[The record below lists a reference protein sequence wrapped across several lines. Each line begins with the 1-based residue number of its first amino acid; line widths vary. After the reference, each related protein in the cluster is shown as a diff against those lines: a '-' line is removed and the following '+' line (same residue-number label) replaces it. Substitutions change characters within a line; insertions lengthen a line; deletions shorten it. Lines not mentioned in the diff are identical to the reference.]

1 MKTTIK
7 KWGINAEGIGYFHHK
22 PVFIKGA
29 IPEEIVSFTLE
40 KENPRYSIGHLQS
53 VLKES
58 PRRRKQPCSLANHC
72 DGCAL
77 MHVDYK
83 GQCQMKMKALRQ
95 TLAKYAGYQ
104 GEINPI
110 IKNESVFGYR
120 NSCKMPV
127 KQVDGKIR
135 IGMYQM
141 ESNSFVSI
149 PRCIVH
155 QKGLEKTRQAL
166 EQILNVYSIQAY
178 DFHEETGLRT
188 VVIKEFEEKIQII
201 LITGQDTLNSDM
213 IKEISQL
220 DNVVSIWQSIKTDKN
235 VDIYGKE
242 MRLLFGK
249 ETMEL
254 HLDGLV
260 LNLLPRSFFQLNTK
274 QAYRLYNYVKDLI
287 QPCDVLVEAYSG
299 IGAMS
304 LMVASKAKKII
315 GIEYIE
321 DAVKNANENA
331 KLNNLKH
338 VSFICE
344 DAGKAL
350 KKIQEN
356 VDTLIVDPPRTGLDT
371 TMKEAILEKQP
382 EQIVYISC
390 NPSTLAKDLKQLQRV
405 YALKSVQPFD
415 MFSQTQHVET
425 VCLLSKKE
433 N

>member
-1 MKTTIK
+1 MI
-7 KWGINAEGIGYFHHK
+7 F
-22 PVFIKGA
+22 
-29 IPEEIVSFTLE
+29 
-40 KENPRYSIGHLQS
+40 QS
-53 VLKES
+53 
-58 PRRRKQPCSLANHC
+58 
-72 DGCAL
+72 
-77 MHVDYK
+77 
-83 GQCQMKMKALRQ
+83 
-95 TLAKYAGYQ
+95 
-104 GEINPI
+104 
-110 IKNESVFGYR
+110 
-120 NSCKMPV
+120 
-127 KQVDGKIR
+127 
-135 IGMYQM
+135 
-141 ESNSFVSI
+141 
-149 PRCIVH
+149 
-155 QKGLEKTRQAL
+155 
-166 EQILNVYSIQAY
+166 
-178 DFHEETGLRT
+178 
-188 VVIKEFEEKIQII
+188 
-201 LITGQDTLNSDM
+201 
-213 IKEISQL
+213 
-220 DNVVSIWQSIKTDKN
+220 
-235 VDIYGKE
+235 
-242 MRLLFGK
+242 
-249 ETMEL
+249 
-254 HLDGLV
+254 
-260 LNLLPRSFFQLNTK
+260 NTK

-425 VCLLSKKE
+425 VCLLSKKRIK
-433 N
+433 